1 MAATVATVSSLTRV
15 ELAPREP
22 VSAEIVRRLL
32 DYLLLSGE
40 VEPGQRIPSERQL
53 VETLGVGRPVV
64 RDAIKAL
71 GFLGFLET
79 RQGAGTYFR
88 GTEPGIFSRILEWGV
103 AIGEQ
108 RTIDL
113 IHARG
118 HLEVLVAGLAA
129 KHRTED
135 DVRALHQ
142 LLEAMR
148 SASIEEPQ
156 RFAEADV
163 EFHLRIAQAS
173 GNSVLASMLER
184 IRVLVFAWI
193 GHNIAASKTTS
204 VAYAEHPPILEAI
217 ERQDVD
223 EARAA
228 MERHMRGAT
237 KRLLSRLDGGTQP
250 G

>member
-1 MAATVATVSSLTRV
+1 MSGLTRV

-40 VEPGQRIPSERQL
+40 IKPGQRLPSERQL
-53 VETLGVGRPVV
+53 VETLGVGRTVI
-64 RDAIKAL
+64 REAIKAL
-71 GFLGFLET
+71 DFLGLLEI

-103 AIGEQ
+103 ALGEQ
-108 RTIDL
+108 RTVDL

-129 KHRTED
+129 QHRSED
-135 DVRALHQ
+135 DVRALHE
-142 LLEAMR
+142 LLASMR

-184 IRVLVFAWI
+184 IRALVFAWI
-193 GHNIAASKTTS
+193 GHNIAASQTTS

-217 ERQDVD
+217 ERRDVN

-228 MERHMRGAT
+228 MERHMQGAT
-237 KRLLSRLDGGTQP
+237 ERLLSRIDGGGTP
-250 G
+250 S